1 MFSRNFAPAKTT
13 KMPEQVLKPQ
23 DLQMLDYWYE
33 LPDERI
39 AQHPLAERDASKLLV
54 YNGVDIKEER
64 YQYLA
69 NHLPPQTLLIFNNTL
84 VVPARLL
91 MQNEKGQHIEVFC
104 LEPGPSYT
112 DIGAALLQTGKVT
125 WQCMVGGAKK
135 WKEGKLCLDA
145 VVAGQAIRITAEKKG
160 NEQGLFLLDLAWEP
174 AELPFAELLSI
185 AGQVPLPPY
194 LNRDA
199 SEEDKERYQTIYAQR
214 PGSVAAP
221 TAGLHFTPRLMKSL
235 EEKSVAASF
244 VTLHVGAGTFLPVK
258 SATPADHVMHKEY
271 FEVTR
276 SFLETIQQQLPNKII
291 TVGTTSMRTLE
302 SLYWLAVQI
311 SRQPDHRP
319 DQLHVQQWEA
329 YDQQAQ
335 QLSPAAAIAVLL
347 EWMEKNQLDKLVAT
361 TQLLIAPGYQFQ
373 FTDGLITNFHQPGS
387 TLLLLVGALVGDDW
401 KKIYQYAL
409 DNAFRFLSY
418 GDGSLLWK
426 KRI

>member
-1 MFSRNFAPAKTT
+1 
-13 KMPEQVLKPQ
+13 
-23 DLQMLDYWYE
+23 
-33 LPDERI
+33 
-39 AQHPLAERDASKLLV
+39 
-54 YNGVDIKEER
+54 
-64 YQYLA
+64 
-69 NHLPPQTLLIFNNTL
+69 
-84 VVPARLL
+84 
-91 MQNEKGQHIEVFC
+91 
-104 LEPGPSYT
+104 
-112 DIGAALLQTGKVT
+112 
-125 WQCMVGGAKK
+125 MVGGAKK

-401 KKIYQYAL
+401 KKIYHYAL